1 MHLTIIDSIYLSC
14 IRNYIAGYQNVDCGG
29 CGRGSEGFVGC
40 LGRGSGA
47 AAGTKHCPAQP
58 LRSGHDKC
66 CMPSIPYVNNDLLAA
81 ILALLSALSIAWGT
95 VIRHNLSGTLEEGT
109 STLRGVAKTLKLPRW
124 WLGSGL
130 AIAGYVFQVAALAFG
145 TLLLVQPLLVMK
157 LMLTLPLAAKVNGRR
172 ISRSEMIWSVALTFA
187 VATLVLLGK
196 PTAGSTDIP
205 TYLWGWALA
214 AGGVVTCGL
223 YAAAVQWPNT
233 GNGGNADS
241 KQHGV
246 LRQNPKALLLG
257 TATGWL
263 YGFVALLS
271 KSVVDT
277 YVTDGLVQ
285 LLLSWEL
292 WLLVA
297 LAVIGVGLQQAA
309 FNAGPLQASLPAMTV
324 VEPIVAFSLGYIVL
338 GERFQAVGVQWV
350 ALFIALATMI
360 SATIALAARPAEA
373 TSTSAPSTADTAST
387 DDTNTENT
395 TTGSTDAAA
404 R

>member
-1 MHLTIIDSIYLSC
+1 M
-14 IRNYIAGYQNVDCGG
+14 
-29 CGRGSEGFVGC
+29 
-40 LGRGSGA
+40 
-47 AAGTKHCPAQP
+47 
-58 LRSGHDKC
+58 
-66 CMPSIPYVNNDLLAA
+66 NNDLLAA

-124 WLGSGL
+124 WLGSTL

-214 AGGVVTCGL
+214 VGGVVTCGL

-233 GNGGNADS
+233 GTGSGSDTGTGSGSNTSDSPAIADRS
-241 KQHGV
+241 STDNSTDSTSDTKQRGV

-277 YVTDGLVQ
+277 YVNDGLVQ

-373 TSTSAPSTADTAST
+373 TATASTSAPSSANTDTTSTA
-387 DDTNTENT
+387 NT
-395 TTGSTDAAA
+395 TTDSTDAAA

>member
-1 MHLTIIDSIYLSC
+1 
-14 IRNYIAGYQNVDCGG
+14 
-29 CGRGSEGFVGC
+29 
-40 LGRGSGA
+40 
-47 AAGTKHCPAQP
+47 
-58 LRSGHDKC
+58 
-66 CMPSIPYVNNDLLAA
+66 MPSIPYVNNDLLAA

-214 AGGVVTCGL
+214 VGGVVTCGL

-233 GNGGNADS
+233 GTGSGSNAGDS
-241 KQHGV
+241 PAIADRSSTDNSTGSASDTKQRGV

-277 YVTDGLVQ
+277 YVNDGLVQ
-285 LLLSWEL
+285 LLLAWEL

-373 TSTSAPSTADTAST
+373 TATASTSAPSTAKADTTST
-387 DDTNTENT
+387 ANT
-395 TTGSTDAAA
+395 TTDSTDAAA

>member
-1 MHLTIIDSIYLSC
+1 
-14 IRNYIAGYQNVDCGG
+14 
-29 CGRGSEGFVGC
+29 
-40 LGRGSGA
+40 
-47 AAGTKHCPAQP
+47 
-58 LRSGHDKC
+58 
-66 CMPSIPYVNNDLLAA
+66 MPSIPYVNNDLLAA

-214 AGGVVTCGL
+214 VGGVVTCGL

-233 GNGGNADS
+233 GTGSGSDTGTCSGSNAGDS
-241 KQHGV
+241 PAIADRSSTDNSTGSASDTKQRGV

-277 YVTDGLVQ
+277 YVNDGLVQ
-285 LLLSWEL
+285 LLLAWEL

-373 TSTSAPSTADTAST
+373 TATAST
-387 DDTNTENT
+387 SVPSSANTDTTSTANT
-395 TTGSTDAAA
+395 TTDSTDAAA

>member
-1 MHLTIIDSIYLSC
+1 
-14 IRNYIAGYQNVDCGG
+14 
-29 CGRGSEGFVGC
+29 
-40 LGRGSGA
+40 
-47 AAGTKHCPAQP
+47 
-58 LRSGHDKC
+58 
-66 CMPSIPYVNNDLLAA
+66 MPSISYVNNDLLAA

-124 WLGSGL
+124 WLGSTL
-130 AIAGYVFQVAALAFG
+130 AIAEYVFQVAALAFG

-214 AGGVVTCGL
+214 VGGVVTCGL

-233 GNGGNADS
+233 GTGTGGGSDT
-241 KQHGV
+241 KQRGV

-277 YVTDGLVQ
+277 YVNDGLVQ

-297 LAVIGVGLQQAA
+297 LAVIGFGLQQAA

-350 ALFIALATMI
+350 ALFIALVTMI
-360 SATIALAARPAEA
+360 SATIALAARPADA
-373 TSTSAPSTADTAST
+373 TSTSAANTANTANTDTTSTANTP
-387 DDTNTENT
+387 NTEAPNAANT
-395 TTGSTDAAA
+395 PTNSTDAAA

>member
-1 MHLTIIDSIYLSC
+1 
-14 IRNYIAGYQNVDCGG
+14 
-29 CGRGSEGFVGC
+29 
-40 LGRGSGA
+40 
-47 AAGTKHCPAQP
+47 
-58 LRSGHDKC
+58 
-66 CMPSIPYVNNDLLAA
+66 MPSISYVNNDLLAA

-130 AIAGYVFQVAALAFG
+130 AIAGYVFQVTALAFG

-233 GNGGNADS
+233 GTGAGGGSDT
-241 KQHGV
+241 KQRGV

-277 YVTDGLVQ
+277 YVNGGLVQ

-373 TSTSAPSTADTAST
+373 TATASTSAPSTAKADANTANADTTSSA
-387 DDTNTENT
+387 NT
-395 TTGSTDAAA
+395 TTDSTDTAAH
-404 R
+404 

>member
-1 MHLTIIDSIYLSC
+1 M
-14 IRNYIAGYQNVDCGG
+14 
-29 CGRGSEGFVGC
+29 
-40 LGRGSGA
+40 
-47 AAGTKHCPAQP
+47 
-58 LRSGHDKC
+58 
-66 CMPSIPYVNNDLLAA
+66 NNDLLAA

-214 AGGVVTCGL
+214 VGGVVTCGL
-223 YAAAVQWPNT
+223 YAAAVQWPAT
-233 GNGGNADS
+233 GTGAGGGSDT
-241 KQHGV
+241 KQRGV

-277 YVTDGLVQ
+277 YVNDGLVQ

-350 ALFIALATMI
+350 ALFIALVTMI

-373 TSTSAPSTADTAST
+373 TSTSAPSIANTADTDAPST
-387 DDTNTENT
+387 EIT
-395 TTGSTDAAA
+395 TTDSTDAAA

>member
-1 MHLTIIDSIYLSC
+1 
-14 IRNYIAGYQNVDCGG
+14 
-29 CGRGSEGFVGC
+29 
-40 LGRGSGA
+40 
-47 AAGTKHCPAQP
+47 
-58 LRSGHDKC
+58 
-66 CMPSIPYVNNDLLAA
+66 MPSIPYVNNDLLAA

-95 VIRHNLSGTLEEGT
+95 VIRHNLSGTLEDGT

-214 AGGVVTCGL
+214 VGGVVTCGL

-233 GNGGNADS
+233 GTGSGSDTGTCSGSNAGDS
-241 KQHGV
+241 PAIADRSSTDNSTGSASDTKQRGV

-277 YVTDGLVQ
+277 YVNDGLVQ
-285 LLLSWEL
+285 LLLAWEL

-373 TSTSAPSTADTAST
+373 TATASTSAPSSANTDTTS
-387 DDTNTENT
+387 T
-395 TTGSTDAAA
+395 TTDSTDAAA

>member
-1 MHLTIIDSIYLSC
+1 
-14 IRNYIAGYQNVDCGG
+14 
-29 CGRGSEGFVGC
+29 
-40 LGRGSGA
+40 
-47 AAGTKHCPAQP
+47 
-58 LRSGHDKC
+58 
-66 CMPSIPYVNNDLLAA
+66 MPSIPYVNNDLLAA

-214 AGGVVTCGL
+214 AGGVVICGL

-233 GNGGNADS
+233 GTGSGSNAGSGSNTSDS
-241 KQHGV
+241 PAIADRSSADNSTGSTSATKQRGV

-277 YVTDGLVQ
+277 YVNDGLVQ

-373 TSTSAPSTADTAST
+373 TATASTSAPSTENTADTATTDTTST
-387 DDTNTENT
+387 ATTDAPSTEIT
-395 TTGSTDAAA
+395 TTDSTDATA

>member
-1 MHLTIIDSIYLSC
+1 
-14 IRNYIAGYQNVDCGG
+14 
-29 CGRGSEGFVGC
+29 
-40 LGRGSGA
+40 
-47 AAGTKHCPAQP
+47 
-58 LRSGHDKC
+58 
-66 CMPSIPYVNNDLLAA
+66 MPSIPYVNNDLLAA

-223 YAAAVQWPNT
+223 YAAGVQWPNT
-233 GNGGNADS
+233 GTGTGGGSDT
-241 KQHGV
+241 KQRGV

-277 YVTDGLVQ
+277 YVNDGLVQ

-309 FNAGPLQASLPAMTV
+309 FNAGPLQASLPA
-324 VEPIVAFSLGYIVL
+324 IVAFNLGYIVL

-360 SATIALAARPAEA
+360 SATIALAARPADA
-373 TSTSAPSTADTAST
+373 TSTSAASAPNTANTEAPSTATTDTTSAA
-387 DDTNTENT
+387 NT
-395 TTGSTDAAA
+395 TTDSTDAAA

>member
-1 MHLTIIDSIYLSC
+1 
-14 IRNYIAGYQNVDCGG
+14 
-29 CGRGSEGFVGC
+29 
-40 LGRGSGA
+40 
-47 AAGTKHCPAQP
+47 
-58 LRSGHDKC
+58 
-66 CMPSIPYVNNDLLAA
+66 MPSISYVNNDFLAA

-109 STLRGVAKTLKLPRW
+109 GTLRGVAKTLKLPRW

-130 AIAGYVFQVAALAFG
+130 AIAGYVFQIAALAFG

-214 AGGVVTCGL
+214 IGGVVTCGL

-233 GNGGNADS
+233 GTGGASDI
-241 KQHGV
+241 KKRGV

-277 YVTDGLVQ
+277 YVNDGLAQ
-285 LLLSWEL
+285 LLLAWEL

-373 TSTSAPSTADTAST
+373 TATASTSAPSTAKADANTANADTTST
-387 DDTNTENT
+387 ANT
-395 TTGSTDAAA
+395 TTDSTDAAA
-404 R
+404 Q

>member
-1 MHLTIIDSIYLSC
+1 M
-14 IRNYIAGYQNVDCGG
+14 
-29 CGRGSEGFVGC
+29 
-40 LGRGSGA
+40 
-47 AAGTKHCPAQP
+47 
-58 LRSGHDKC
+58 
-66 CMPSIPYVNNDLLAA
+66 NNDLLAA

-233 GNGGNADS
+233 GTGSASDT
-241 KQHGV
+241 KQRGV

-277 YVTDGLVQ
+277 YVNDGLVQ
-285 LLLSWEL
+285 LLLAWEL

-373 TSTSAPSTADTAST
+373 TATASTSAPSSAKADANIDTTSTA
-387 DDTNTENT
+387 NT
-395 TTGSTDAAA
+395 TTDSTDTAA

>member
-1 MHLTIIDSIYLSC
+1 
-14 IRNYIAGYQNVDCGG
+14 
-29 CGRGSEGFVGC
+29 
-40 LGRGSGA
+40 
-47 AAGTKHCPAQP
+47 
-58 LRSGHDKC
+58 
-66 CMPSIPYVNNDLLAA
+66 MPSIPYVNNDLLAA

-95 VIRHNLSGTLEEGT
+95 VIRHNLSGTLEDGT

-214 AGGVVTCGL
+214 VGGVVTCGL

-233 GNGGNADS
+233 GTGSGSDTGTGSGSNAGDS
-241 KQHGV
+241 PAIADRSSTDNSTGSASDTKQRGV

-277 YVTDGLVQ
+277 YVNDGLVQ
-285 LLLSWEL
+285 LLLAWEL

-373 TSTSAPSTADTAST
+373 TATASTSAPSSANTDTTS
-387 DDTNTENT
+387 T
-395 TTGSTDAAA
+395 TTDSTDAAA

>member
-1 MHLTIIDSIYLSC
+1 
-14 IRNYIAGYQNVDCGG
+14 
-29 CGRGSEGFVGC
+29 
-40 LGRGSGA
+40 
-47 AAGTKHCPAQP
+47 
-58 LRSGHDKC
+58 
-66 CMPSIPYVNNDLLAA
+66 MPSIPYVNNDLLAA

-124 WLGSGL
+124 WLGSTL

-233 GNGGNADS
+233 GTGSGSNTSDSPAIADRS
-241 KQHGV
+241 STDNSTGSTSDTKQRGV

-277 YVTDGLVQ
+277 YVNDGLVQ

-373 TSTSAPSTADTAST
+373 TATSAPSNANTASTSAPSSAKADANTANPDTTST
-387 DDTNTENT
+387 ANT
-395 TTGSTDAAA
+395 TTDSTDAAA

>member
-1 MHLTIIDSIYLSC
+1 
-14 IRNYIAGYQNVDCGG
+14 
-29 CGRGSEGFVGC
+29 
-40 LGRGSGA
+40 
-47 AAGTKHCPAQP
+47 
-58 LRSGHDKC
+58 
-66 CMPSIPYVNNDLLAA
+66 MPSISYVNNDLLAA

-124 WLGSGL
+124 WLGSTL

-233 GNGGNADS
+233 GTGSGSNTSDSPAIADRS
-241 KQHGV
+241 STDNSTGSTSDTKQRGV

-277 YVTDGLVQ
+277 YVNGGLVQ

-373 TSTSAPSTADTAST
+373 TATAST
-387 DDTNTENT
+387 STAKADANTANTDTTSTANT
-395 TTGSTDAAA
+395 TTDSTDATA

>member
-1 MHLTIIDSIYLSC
+1 
-14 IRNYIAGYQNVDCGG
+14 
-29 CGRGSEGFVGC
+29 
-40 LGRGSGA
+40 
-47 AAGTKHCPAQP
+47 
-58 LRSGHDKC
+58 
-66 CMPSIPYVNNDLLAA
+66 MPSISYVNNDLLAA

-124 WLGSGL
+124 WLGSTL

-172 ISRSEMIWSVALTFA
+172 ISRSEMIWSIALTFA

-233 GNGGNADS
+233 GTGSGSNAGSGSNTSDS
-241 KQHGV
+241 SAIADRSSTDNSTGSTSDTKQRGV

-277 YVTDGLVQ
+277 YVNDGLVQ

-373 TSTSAPSTADTAST
+373 TATASTSAPSSAKADANTANTDTTST
-387 DDTNTENT
+387 ANT
-395 TTGSTDAAA
+395 TTDSTDAAA

>member
-1 MHLTIIDSIYLSC
+1 
-14 IRNYIAGYQNVDCGG
+14 
-29 CGRGSEGFVGC
+29 
-40 LGRGSGA
+40 
-47 AAGTKHCPAQP
+47 
-58 LRSGHDKC
+58 
-66 CMPSIPYVNNDLLAA
+66 MPSIPYVNNDLLAA

-214 AGGVVTCGL
+214 VGGVVTCGL

-233 GNGGNADS
+233 GTGSGSNAGSGSNTSDS
-241 KQHGV
+241 SAIADRSNTSDSPAIADRSSADNSTGSTSATKQRGV

-277 YVTDGLVQ
+277 YVNDGLVQ

-373 TSTSAPSTADTAST
+373 TATASTSAPSTENTADTATTDTTST
-387 DDTNTENT
+387 ATTDAPSTEIT
-395 TTGSTDAAA
+395 TTDSTDATA

>member
-1 MHLTIIDSIYLSC
+1 
-14 IRNYIAGYQNVDCGG
+14 
-29 CGRGSEGFVGC
+29 
-40 LGRGSGA
+40 
-47 AAGTKHCPAQP
+47 
-58 LRSGHDKC
+58 
-66 CMPSIPYVNNDLLAA
+66 MPSISYVNNDLLAA

-95 VIRHNLSGTLEEGT
+95 VIRHNLSRTLEEGT

-124 WLGSGL
+124 WLGSTL

-233 GNGGNADS
+233 GTGSGSNAGSGSNTSDS
-241 KQHGV
+241 SAIADRSNTSDSPAIADRSSADNSTGSTSATKQRGV

-277 YVTDGLVQ
+277 YVNDGLVQ

-373 TSTSAPSTADTAST
+373 TSTSAPSTASTANTDAPSTADT
-387 DDTNTENT
+387 TNTSAPSTANT
-395 TTGSTDAAA
+395 TTDSTDATA

>member
-1 MHLTIIDSIYLSC
+1 
-14 IRNYIAGYQNVDCGG
+14 
-29 CGRGSEGFVGC
+29 
-40 LGRGSGA
+40 
-47 AAGTKHCPAQP
+47 
-58 LRSGHDKC
+58 
-66 CMPSIPYVNNDLLAA
+66 MPSIPYVNNDLLAA

-157 LMLTLPLAAKVNGRR
+157 LMLTLPLAAKVNSRR

-233 GNGGNADS
+233 GTGSGSNAGSGSNTSDS
-241 KQHGV
+241 PAIADRSSTDNSTGSTSDTKQRGV

-277 YVTDGLVQ
+277 YVNDGLVQ

-350 ALFIALATMI
+350 ALFIALAAMI

-373 TSTSAPSTADTAST
+373 TATASTSAPSTAKADANTANADTTSSA
-387 DDTNTENT
+387 NT
-395 TTGSTDAAA
+395 TTDSTDTAAH
-404 R
+404 

>member
-1 MHLTIIDSIYLSC
+1 
-14 IRNYIAGYQNVDCGG
+14 
-29 CGRGSEGFVGC
+29 
-40 LGRGSGA
+40 
-47 AAGTKHCPAQP
+47 
-58 LRSGHDKC
+58 
-66 CMPSIPYVNNDLLAA
+66 MPSISYVNNDLLAA

-124 WLGSGL
+124 WLGSTL

-233 GNGGNADS
+233 GTGSGSNTSDSPAIADRS
-241 KQHGV
+241 STDNSTGSTSDTKQRGV

-277 YVTDGLVQ
+277 YVNGGLVQ

-373 TSTSAPSTADTAST
+373 TSTSATSAPSTENTADTATTDAPSIANTADTDTTST
-387 DDTNTENT
+387 ANT
-395 TTGSTDAAA
+395 TTDSTDATA

>member
-1 MHLTIIDSIYLSC
+1 
-14 IRNYIAGYQNVDCGG
+14 
-29 CGRGSEGFVGC
+29 
-40 LGRGSGA
+40 
-47 AAGTKHCPAQP
+47 
-58 LRSGHDKC
+58 
-66 CMPSIPYVNNDLLAA
+66 MPSIPYVNNDLLAA

-95 VIRHNLSGTLEEGT
+95 VIRHNLSGTLEDGT

-214 AGGVVTCGL
+214 VGGVVTCGL

-233 GNGGNADS
+233 GTGSGSDTGTCSGSNAGDS
-241 KQHGV
+241 PAIADRSSTDNSTDSASDTKQRGV

-277 YVTDGLVQ
+277 YVNDGLVQ
-285 LLLSWEL
+285 LLLAWEL

-373 TSTSAPSTADTAST
+373 TATASTSAPSSANTDTTS
-387 DDTNTENT
+387 T
-395 TTGSTDAAA
+395 TTDSTDAAA

>member
-1 MHLTIIDSIYLSC
+1 
-14 IRNYIAGYQNVDCGG
+14 
-29 CGRGSEGFVGC
+29 
-40 LGRGSGA
+40 
-47 AAGTKHCPAQP
+47 
-58 LRSGHDKC
+58 
-66 CMPSIPYVNNDLLAA
+66 MPSIPYVNNDLLAA

-214 AGGVVTCGL
+214 VGGVVTCGL

-233 GNGGNADS
+233 GTGSGSNAGDS
-241 KQHGV
+241 PAIADRSSTDNSTGSASDTKQRGV

-277 YVTDGLVQ
+277 YVNDGLVQ

-373 TSTSAPSTADTAST
+373 TATASTSAPSSANTDTTSTA
-387 DDTNTENT
+387 NT
-395 TTGSTDAAA
+395 TTDSTDAAA

>member
-1 MHLTIIDSIYLSC
+1 
-14 IRNYIAGYQNVDCGG
+14 
-29 CGRGSEGFVGC
+29 
-40 LGRGSGA
+40 
-47 AAGTKHCPAQP
+47 
-58 LRSGHDKC
+58 
-66 CMPSIPYVNNDLLAA
+66 MPSIPYVNNDLLAA

-196 PTAGSTDIP
+196 PTAGSTDVP

-233 GNGGNADS
+233 DTGSGSNTSDSPAIADRS
-241 KQHGV
+241 STDTGTGSASDTKQRGV

-277 YVTDGLVQ
+277 YVNDGLVQ

-373 TSTSAPSTADTAST
+373 TATASTSAPSTAKADANTANADTTST
-387 DDTNTENT
+387 ANT
-395 TTGSTDAAA
+395 TTDSTDAAA

>member
-1 MHLTIIDSIYLSC
+1 
-14 IRNYIAGYQNVDCGG
+14 
-29 CGRGSEGFVGC
+29 
-40 LGRGSGA
+40 
-47 AAGTKHCPAQP
+47 
-58 LRSGHDKC
+58 
-66 CMPSIPYVNNDLLAA
+66 MPSIPYVNNDLLAA

-214 AGGVVTCGL
+214 VGGVVTCGL

-233 GNGGNADS
+233 GTGAGGDS
-241 KQHGV
+241 GTKQRGV

-277 YVTDGLVQ
+277 YVNDGLVQ

-297 LAVIGVGLQQAA
+297 LSVIGVGLQQAA

-350 ALFIALATMI
+350 ALFIALVTMI

-373 TSTSAPSTADTAST
+373 TSTSAASAPSTANTDAPSTADT
-387 DDTNTENT
+387 TNTSAPSTANT
-395 TTGSTDAAA
+395 TTDSTDAAA

>member
-1 MHLTIIDSIYLSC
+1 
-14 IRNYIAGYQNVDCGG
+14 
-29 CGRGSEGFVGC
+29 
-40 LGRGSGA
+40 
-47 AAGTKHCPAQP
+47 
-58 LRSGHDKC
+58 
-66 CMPSIPYVNNDLLAA
+66 MPSIPYVNNDLLAA

-95 VIRHNLSGTLEEGT
+95 VIRHNLSGTLEDGT

-214 AGGVVTCGL
+214 VGGVVTCGL

-233 GNGGNADS
+233 GTGSGSDTGTCSGSNAGDS
-241 KQHGV
+241 PAIADRSSTDNSTGSASDTKQRGV

-277 YVTDGLVQ
+277 YVNDGLVQ
-285 LLLSWEL
+285 LLLAWEL

-373 TSTSAPSTADTAST
+373 TATASTSAPSSANTDTTITTS
-387 DDTNTENT
+387 T
-395 TTGSTDAAA
+395 TTDSTDAAA

>member
-1 MHLTIIDSIYLSC
+1 
-14 IRNYIAGYQNVDCGG
+14 
-29 CGRGSEGFVGC
+29 
-40 LGRGSGA
+40 
-47 AAGTKHCPAQP
+47 
-58 LRSGHDKC
+58 
-66 CMPSIPYVNNDLLAA
+66 MPSISYVNNDLLAA

-124 WLGSGL
+124 WLGSTL

-214 AGGVVTCGL
+214 VGGVVTCGL

-233 GNGGNADS
+233 GTGAGGDS
-241 KQHGV
+241 GTKQRGV

-277 YVTDGLVQ
+277 YVNDGLVQ

-350 ALFIALATMI
+350 ALFIALVTMI

-373 TSTSAPSTADTAST
+373 TSTTAPST
-387 DDTNTENT
+387 EIT
-395 TTGSTDAAA
+395 TTDSTDAAA

>member
-1 MHLTIIDSIYLSC
+1 
-14 IRNYIAGYQNVDCGG
+14 
-29 CGRGSEGFVGC
+29 
-40 LGRGSGA
+40 
-47 AAGTKHCPAQP
+47 
-58 LRSGHDKC
+58 
-66 CMPSIPYVNNDLLAA
+66 MPSIPYVNNDLLAA

-196 PTAGSTDIP
+196 PAAGSTDIP

-214 AGGVVTCGL
+214 VGGVVTCGL

-233 GNGGNADS
+233 GTGTGCGSDT
-241 KQHGV
+241 KQRGV

-277 YVTDGLVQ
+277 YVNDGLVQ

-350 ALFIALATMI
+350 ALFIALVTMI

-373 TSTSAPSTADTAST
+373 TSTSAPSTENTANTADTDAPST
-387 DDTNTENT
+387 EIT
-395 TTGSTDAAA
+395 TTDSTDAAA

>member
-1 MHLTIIDSIYLSC
+1 M
-14 IRNYIAGYQNVDCGG
+14 
-29 CGRGSEGFVGC
+29 
-40 LGRGSGA
+40 
-47 AAGTKHCPAQP
+47 
-58 LRSGHDKC
+58 
-66 CMPSIPYVNNDLLAA
+66 NNDLLAA

-124 WLGSGL
+124 WLGSTL

-172 ISRSEMIWSVALTFA
+172 ISRSEMIWSIALTFA

-233 GNGGNADS
+233 GTGSGSNAGSGSNTSDS
-241 KQHGV
+241 SAIADRSSTDNSTGSTSATKQRGV

-277 YVTDGLVQ
+277 YVNDGLVQ

-373 TSTSAPSTADTAST
+373 TATSAPSNANTASTSAPSSAKADANTANADTTSSA
-387 DDTNTENT
+387 NT
-395 TTGSTDAAA
+395 TTDSTDAAA

>member
-1 MHLTIIDSIYLSC
+1 
-14 IRNYIAGYQNVDCGG
+14 
-29 CGRGSEGFVGC
+29 
-40 LGRGSGA
+40 
-47 AAGTKHCPAQP
+47 
-58 LRSGHDKC
+58 
-66 CMPSIPYVNNDLLAA
+66 MPSISYVNNDLLAA

-124 WLGSGL
+124 WLGSTL

-233 GNGGNADS
+233 GTGSGSNTSDSPAIADRS
-241 KQHGV
+241 STDNSTGSTSDTKQRGV

-277 YVTDGLVQ
+277 YVNGGLVQ

-373 TSTSAPSTADTAST
+373 TATASTSAPSTAKADANTANPDTTST
-387 DDTNTENT
+387 ANT
-395 TTGSTDAAA
+395 TTDSTDAAA

>member
-1 MHLTIIDSIYLSC
+1 
-14 IRNYIAGYQNVDCGG
+14 
-29 CGRGSEGFVGC
+29 
-40 LGRGSGA
+40 
-47 AAGTKHCPAQP
+47 
-58 LRSGHDKC
+58 
-66 CMPSIPYVNNDLLAA
+66 MPSIPYVNNDLLAA

-214 AGGVVTCGL
+214 VGGVVTCGL

-233 GNGGNADS
+233 GTGSGSNAGDS
-241 KQHGV
+241 PAIADRSSTDNSTGSASDTKQRGV

-277 YVTDGLVQ
+277 YVNDGLVQ

-373 TSTSAPSTADTAST
+373 TATAST
-387 DDTNTENT
+387 SVPSSANTDTTSTANT
-395 TTGSTDAAA
+395 TTDSTDAAA

>member
-1 MHLTIIDSIYLSC
+1 
-14 IRNYIAGYQNVDCGG
+14 
-29 CGRGSEGFVGC
+29 
-40 LGRGSGA
+40 
-47 AAGTKHCPAQP
+47 
-58 LRSGHDKC
+58 
-66 CMPSIPYVNNDLLAA
+66 MPSIPYVNNDLLAA

-95 VIRHNLSGTLEEGT
+95 VIRHNLSGTLEDGT

-214 AGGVVTCGL
+214 VGGVVTCGL

-233 GNGGNADS
+233 GTGSGSDTGTCSGSNAGDS
-241 KQHGV
+241 PAIADRSSTDNSTGSASDTKQRGV

-277 YVTDGLVQ
+277 YVNDGLVQ

-373 TSTSAPSTADTAST
+373 TATASTSAPSSANTDTTSTA
-387 DDTNTENT
+387 NT
-395 TTGSTDAAA
+395 TTDSTDAAA

>member
-1 MHLTIIDSIYLSC
+1 M
-14 IRNYIAGYQNVDCGG
+14 
-29 CGRGSEGFVGC
+29 
-40 LGRGSGA
+40 
-47 AAGTKHCPAQP
+47 
-58 LRSGHDKC
+58 
-66 CMPSIPYVNNDLLAA
+66 NNDLLAA

-233 GNGGNADS
+233 GTGSGSNAGSGSNTSDS
-241 KQHGV
+241 PAIADRSSADNSTGSTSATKQRGV

-277 YVTDGLVQ
+277 YVNDGLVQ

-373 TSTSAPSTADTAST
+373 TATASTSAPSTENTADTATTDTTST
-387 DDTNTENT
+387 ATTDAPSTEIT
-395 TTGSTDAAA
+395 TTDSTDATA

>member
-1 MHLTIIDSIYLSC
+1 
-14 IRNYIAGYQNVDCGG
+14 
-29 CGRGSEGFVGC
+29 
-40 LGRGSGA
+40 
-47 AAGTKHCPAQP
+47 
-58 LRSGHDKC
+58 
-66 CMPSIPYVNNDLLAA
+66 MPSISYVNNDLLAA

-124 WLGSGL
+124 WLGSTL

-233 GNGGNADS
+233 GTGSGSNTSDSPAIADRS
-241 KQHGV
+241 STDNSTGSTSDTKQGGV

-277 YVTDGLVQ
+277 YVNGGLVQ

-373 TSTSAPSTADTAST
+373 TATSAPSNANTASTSAPSSAKADANTANPDTTST
-387 DDTNTENT
+387 ANT
-395 TTGSTDAAA
+395 TTDSTDAAA

>member
-1 MHLTIIDSIYLSC
+1 
-14 IRNYIAGYQNVDCGG
+14 
-29 CGRGSEGFVGC
+29 
-40 LGRGSGA
+40 
-47 AAGTKHCPAQP
+47 
-58 LRSGHDKC
+58 
-66 CMPSIPYVNNDLLAA
+66 
-81 ILALLSALSIAWGT
+81 
-95 VIRHNLSGTLEEGT
+95 
-109 STLRGVAKTLKLPRW
+109 
-124 WLGSGL
+124 
-130 AIAGYVFQVAALAFG
+130 
-145 TLLLVQPLLVMK
+145 
-157 LMLTLPLAAKVNGRR
+157 
-172 ISRSEMIWSVALTFA
+172 MIWSVALTFA

-233 GNGGNADS
+233 GTGSGSNTSDSSAIADRS
-241 KQHGV
+241 NTSDSPAIADRSSADNSTGSASDTKQRGV

-277 YVTDGLVQ
+277 YVNDGLVQ

-338 GERFQAVGVQWV
+338 GERFQAVGVQWG

-373 TSTSAPSTADTAST
+373 TATSAPSNANTASTSAPSSAKADANTANPDTTST
-387 DDTNTENT
+387 ANT
-395 TTGSTDAAA
+395 TTDSTDAAA

>member
-1 MHLTIIDSIYLSC
+1 
-14 IRNYIAGYQNVDCGG
+14 
-29 CGRGSEGFVGC
+29 
-40 LGRGSGA
+40 
-47 AAGTKHCPAQP
+47 
-58 LRSGHDKC
+58 
-66 CMPSIPYVNNDLLAA
+66 MPSIPYVNNDLLAA

-214 AGGVVTCGL
+214 VGGMVTCGL

-233 GNGGNADS
+233 GTGAGGDS
-241 KQHGV
+241 DAKQRGV

-277 YVTDGLVQ
+277 YVNDGLVP

-360 SATIALAARPAEA
+360 SATITLAARPAEA
-373 TSTSAPSTADTAST
+373 TATASTSAPSSAKADANTANTDAPST
-387 DDTNTENT
+387 EIT
-395 TTGSTDAAA
+395 TTDSTDAAA

>member
-1 MHLTIIDSIYLSC
+1 M
-14 IRNYIAGYQNVDCGG
+14 
-29 CGRGSEGFVGC
+29 
-40 LGRGSGA
+40 
-47 AAGTKHCPAQP
+47 
-58 LRSGHDKC
+58 
-66 CMPSIPYVNNDLLAA
+66 NNDLLAA

-214 AGGVVTCGL
+214 VGGVVTCGL

-233 GNGGNADS
+233 GTGAGGGSDT

-277 YVTDGLVQ
+277 YVNDGLVQ

-350 ALFIALATMI
+350 ALFIALVTMI
-360 SATIALAARPAEA
+360 SATIALAARPAET
-373 TSTSAPSTADTAST
+373 TSTSAASAPSTDTTSTADTPNTDAPST
-387 DDTNTENT
+387 EIT
-395 TTGSTDAAA
+395 TTDSTDATA

>member
-1 MHLTIIDSIYLSC
+1 
-14 IRNYIAGYQNVDCGG
+14 
-29 CGRGSEGFVGC
+29 
-40 LGRGSGA
+40 
-47 AAGTKHCPAQP
+47 
-58 LRSGHDKC
+58 
-66 CMPSIPYVNNDLLAA
+66 MPSIPYVNNDLLAA

-95 VIRHNLSGTLEEGT
+95 VIRHNLSGTLEDGT

-214 AGGVVTCGL
+214 VGGVVTCGL

-233 GNGGNADS
+233 GTGSGSNAGDS
-241 KQHGV
+241 PAIADRSSTDNSTGSASDTKQRGV

-277 YVTDGLVQ
+277 YVNDGLVQ
-285 LLLSWEL
+285 LLLAWEL

-373 TSTSAPSTADTAST
+373 TATASTSAPSSANTDTA
-387 DDTNTENT
+387 NT
-395 TTGSTDAAA
+395 TTDSTDAAA
-404 R
+404 Q

>member
-1 MHLTIIDSIYLSC
+1 
-14 IRNYIAGYQNVDCGG
+14 
-29 CGRGSEGFVGC
+29 
-40 LGRGSGA
+40 
-47 AAGTKHCPAQP
+47 
-58 LRSGHDKC
+58 
-66 CMPSIPYVNNDLLAA
+66 MPSISYVNNDFLAA

-109 STLRGVAKTLKLPRW
+109 STLRGVANTLKLPRW
-124 WLGSGL
+124 WLGSTL

-196 PTAGSTDIP
+196 PTAGSSNIP

-233 GNGGNADS
+233 GMGGSAGSNDPS
-241 KQHGV
+241 GSSGTKQRGI

-263 YGFVALLS
+263 YGFAALLS
-271 KSVVDT
+271 KSVIDT
-277 YVTDGLVQ
+277 YVNDGLVQ

-373 TSTSAPSTADTAST
+373 TSTAATNAASTGNAANTTDTA
-387 DDTNTENT
+387 
-395 TTGSTDAAA
+395 A